1 LFSDI
6 LVVAEAL
13 GLEVT
18 MPGGKGILVPRP
30 LQDPKDFEARIPQ
43 KIDVNTKLAH
53 VIEAVGLIKTKLAGK
68 VHRFCV
74 TPGFGGAVT
83 GLSGATHW
91 IQCCALDVD
100 VLHGGGLV

>member
-1 LFSDI
+1 
-6 LVVAEAL
+6 
-13 GLEVT
+13 

-68 VHRFCV
+68 VPLLCAIKYWQAWTKTGFFRCRSLDSAPR
-74 TPGFGGAVT
+74 PGR
-83 GLSGATHW
+83 
-91 IQCCALDVD
+91 
-100 VLHGGGLV
+100 

>member
-1 LFSDI
+1 
-6 LVVAEAL
+6 
-13 GLEVT
+13 

-68 VHRFCV
+68 VPLSSEITGISSAHSHRDFR
-74 TPGFGGAVT
+74 
-83 GLSGATHW
+83 SR
-91 IQCCALDVD
+91 
-100 VLHGGGLV
+100 